1 MAELGSSWT
10 RSACWKSIHF
20 PPSLPSPTWRS
31 VLKEKTLTSLTV
43 TASVQIDFT
52 ARCLCF
58 QFRYKRRVY
67 TQSYV
72 DDKQLAKLHTK
83 VEMCNQNKVQTQF
96 SNSKFVTTSPHSLH
110 WESCCSCFSG
120 QPQAFYGTCSPEK
133 CGEGFQM
140 AGERPRPKLPW
151 LGHWWCGPK
160 NVSYTIG
167 YRMNICIEVYEMC
180 LSLSLCVH
188 VSQSVLWLWPSSWR
202 RAVNSSKS
210 CVAVALIWTS
220 GPGTASRLCTERFS
234 AGTALH
240 SLWGYNVVFCGLN
253 WPQGGSSRQA
263 APASLWEKNRT
274 LLWWRL
280 K

>member
-1 MAELGSSWT
+1 MFWTTVSSSRHSMAELGSSWT
-10 RSACWKSIHF
+10 RSVCWKSIHF

-110 WESCCSCFSG
+110 WESCCHVF
-120 QPQAFYGTCSPEK
+120 QANLKRFMEHVH
-133 CGEGFQM
+133 Q
-140 AGERPRPKLPW
+140 
-151 LGHWWCGPK
+151 K
-160 NVSYTIG
+160 NV
-167 YRMNICIEVYEMC
+167 EK
-180 LSLSLCVH
+180 
-188 VSQSVLWLWPSSWR
+188 VSKWLE
-202 RAVNSSKS
+202 K
-210 CVAVALIWTS
+210 
-220 GPGTASRLCTERFS
+220 
-234 AGTALH
+234 
-240 SLWGYNVVFCGLN
+240 GLDPN
-253 WPQGGSSRQA
+253 FHDSDTGGADQ
-263 APASLWEKNRT
+263 RT
-274 LLWWRL
+274 FLTL
-280 K
+280 